1 MADLINPSNSYYDS
15 KNKHTKAITWINSG
29 SQISLYPLYGE
40 NNSYTGDETI
50 TLPIAPSDIMFSEDS
65 NPTTIN
71 LLNYGEVGIGM
82 NKKLA
87 SWTIESFFP
96 ARTKTMP
103 IYSNSG
109 MRGYTT
115 GENFKYWFDISS
127 GTEDPYKHYC
137 SKLLTW
143 KKEETPLVFFFNM
156 NGWGDYYNCQIK
168 SFKYGRKDPIGNVY
182 YQLDFQE
189 YKECIQFDK
198 DISTDYTN
206 DTYIAQE
213 GENILQICKKVYGD
227 SDKWQYFMDLNGM
240 SNPLDITV
248 GKEYKVK

>member
-1 MADLINPSNSYYDS
+1 MADLVKKNSNKIKD
-15 KNKHTKAITWINSG
+15 KKTKTWINGG

-40 NNSYTGDETI
+40 NNYYTGEETI
-50 TLPIAPSDIMFSEDS
+50 TLPVAPSDIMFSEDS
-65 NPTTIN
+65 SPTTIN
-71 LLNYGEVGIGM
+71 LLNYGELGIGM

-87 SWTIESFFP
+87 TWNIESFFP

-115 GENFKYWFDISS
+115 GQNFKYWFDIS
-127 GTEDPYKHYC
+127 GGKEDPYKYYC

-156 NGWGDYYNCQIK
+156 NGWGNYYSCQIK

-189 YKECIQFDK
+189 YKEFKEFD
-198 DISTDYTN
+198 SGMYETDYSS
-206 DTYIAQE
+206 DTYVVQE
-213 GENILQICKKVYGD
+213 GENILQICKKLYGD
-227 SDKWQYFMDLNGM
+227 SDRWQYFMKLNGM
-240 SNPLDITV
+240 SNPLDIVV